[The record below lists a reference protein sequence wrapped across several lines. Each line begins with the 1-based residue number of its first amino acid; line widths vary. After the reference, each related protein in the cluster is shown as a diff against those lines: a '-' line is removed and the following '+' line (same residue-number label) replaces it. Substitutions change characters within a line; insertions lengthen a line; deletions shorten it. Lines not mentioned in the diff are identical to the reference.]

1 METLISAF
9 RFLALSQVLFFLV
22 SIAISRNPARVTS
35 VGMALGVGILAY
47 LIAPVLLEELGVVT
61 AAVLW
66 TLASLVPSL
75 LLLFTWVVFEEH
87 KNIPRWLGTLFILDV
102 MIEVTTHVVFVK
114 TGDHSSWFT
123 LPVILKR
130 LAFVLGSLYLLWRGK
145 ECDLVE
151 TRVRLRWWTMGSI
164 ALLVFLIDFSHVFTA
179 YVVPPVIELP
189 SMVAVFLLT
198 LIINVAFMRYN
209 PRMVLAGDEM
219 TVKRETSDPEAQ
231 DLLAKMVEERLYAD
245 HDLRIGSLAQ
255 TLGMPE
261 YQLRKTINKGL
272 GYRNFNQFVNRYRI
286 EEAGQRLQQDSR
298 LPVLSVALDVG
309 FRSISSFNTAF
320 QNHYGVSPS
329 VFRKNI
335 GLNFSAGY
343 RVKLRDH
350 RLL

>member
-9 RFLALSQVLFFLV
+9 RFLALSQAVFFLV
-22 SIAISRNPARVTS
+22 SIAISHNPARVKL
-35 VGMALGVGILAY
+35 VGMALAVGILGY
-47 LIAPVLLEELGVVT
+47 LLAPVLLAELGIVT
-61 AAVLW
+61 AAILW

-75 LLLFTWVVFEEH
+75 LFIFTWVVFEDRR
-87 KNIPRWLGTLFILDV
+87 NIPWWLGILFILDV
-102 MIEVTTHVVFVK
+102 MIEVATHIAFVQ
-114 TGDHSSWFT
+114 TGDHSAWFT
-123 LPVILKR
+123 LPVIFKR
-130 LAFVLGSLYLLWRGK
+130 LTFVLATLYLLWRGK

-151 TRVRLRWWTMGSI
+151 ARVRLRWWTMGSI

-179 YVVPPVIELP
+179 YVVPPAIELP
-189 SMVAVFLLT
+189 SMIAVFLLT

-209 PRMVLAGDEM
+209 PRMVLVGDEM
-219 TVKRETSDPEAQ
+219 TGKRETNDPEAQ
-231 DLLAKMVEERLYAD
+231 GLLAKMVEERLYAD

-286 EEAGQRLQQDSR
+286 EEAGQRLQQDTR

-329 VFRKNI
+329 VFRKQ
-335 GLNFSAGY
+335 
-343 RVKLRDH
+343 VV
-350 RLL
+350 